1 MARAS
6 PPDMIQ
12 FVLADERDED
22 PPFLL
27 RDGDGHSETAPR
39 RPRQLSKDGGWRQ
52 LPTFHARLPF
62 LTIPHSLAFIRRS
75 ANSPSSPSPALHVY
89 AVVWTGTRYTL
100 IITQVRLALS
110 PATVLNKVF
119 VVEEAT

>member
-1 MARAS
+1 MACTS

-39 RPRQLSKDGGWRQ
+39 RPRQLSKDGDWRRF
-52 LPTFHARLPF
+52 PTFHARVPS

-75 ANSPSSPSPALHVY
+75 AISASSPSPALHVY

-100 IITQVRLALS
+100 IITQVRLAPS
-110 PATVLNKVF
+110 PATVLNKV
-119 VVEEAT
+119 VAVEEAT

>member
-39 RPRQLSKDGGWRQ
+39 RPRQLSKSRG
-52 LPTFHARLPF
+52 
-62 LTIPHSLAFIRRS
+62 
-75 ANSPSSPSPALHVY
+75 
-89 AVVWTGTRYTL
+89 
-100 IITQVRLALS
+100 
-110 PATVLNKVF
+110 
-119 VVEEAT
+119 